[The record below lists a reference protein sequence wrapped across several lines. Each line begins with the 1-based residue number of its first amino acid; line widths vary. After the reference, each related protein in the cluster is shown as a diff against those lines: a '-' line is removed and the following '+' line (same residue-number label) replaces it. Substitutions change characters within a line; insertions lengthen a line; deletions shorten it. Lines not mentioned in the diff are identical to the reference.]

1 MLFLWRY
8 VDDLVGKGLPWYTII
23 ELLLYSIPMQINYS
37 LPISILISSIMSLG
51 NLGENYELTAMKS
64 SGVSLRRIMRP
75 LFGLIILIAIGA
87 FFSSNYLI
95 PYSNFKSKNLLVN
108 IANTKPALNI
118 REGIFYN
125 GIEGYSIKVSEKY
138 GKDNELLK
146 DVLIYDHTENRGNV
160 KVFMAKKGQMSVTED
175 EKYLVIVLED
185 GYTYEELRT
194 RNIRERE
201 RKPHQKTKF
210 LRDEIRMDLS
220 SFNSAN
226 LEEENY
232 ERNYKMM
239 NINQLFTSADSLE
252 IFLSQSQEQLEN
264 RINARYYFARSNKR
278 PSDEDEDRD
287 HKQTLNIEEQLNK
300 QIEGKKK
307 EKEKEIEKNTR
318 PIVGENT
325 IKKEKAIKTKE
336 RFKSL
341 NDTIIL
347 NLKPIDRS
355 GTVNNALRLARSTK
369 ELISQEKDHNFR
381 YHKRLIAKHYMEFH
395 RKLALAF
402 ASIVLFFVGAPLGA
416 IIRKGGLGLPVVIAI
431 VIYLLFH
438 IISITFEKMGRE
450 HIVSPF
456 FAMWSATLIMLP
468 LGIFLTQKAT
478 TDSSLFNYEVYA
490 KPFVKFFSF
499 FGKFFKK

>member
-1 MLFLWRY
+1 MLFLWKY
-8 VDDLVGKGLPWYTII
+8 VDDLIGKGLPWYTIV

-51 NLGENYELTAMKS
+51 NMGEHYELTAMKS

-75 LFGLIILIAIGA
+75 LFGLIIIIAIGA
-87 FFSSNYLI
+87 FLSSNYLI
-95 PYSNFKSKNLLVN
+95 PYTNFKSKNLLEN

-125 GIEGYSIKVSEKY
+125 GIEGFSLKVGEKY
-138 GKDNELLK
+138 GPENDLLK
-146 DVLIYDHTENRGNV
+146 DVLIYDHTESRGNV
-160 KVFMAKKGQMSVTED
+160 KVIIAEKGRMYVTED
-175 EKYLVIVLED
+175 ENYLVITLEN
-185 GYTYEELRT
+185 GYSYEEVKTRT
-194 RNIRERE
+194 LRERD

-210 LRDEIRMDLS
+210 LKDEIRMDLS
-220 SFNSAN
+220 SFKTGD
-226 LEEENY
+226 LKEENY

-239 NINQLFTSADSLE
+239 NIGQLFSSADSLQT
-252 IFLSQSQEQLEN
+252 FLSESQEQLED
-264 RINARYYFARSNKR
+264 RINARYYFARSNAR
-278 PSDEDEDRD
+278 PPDEDEDRD
-287 HKQTLNIEEQLNK
+287 QAKLNTMNLVEEQIK
-300 QIEGKKK
+300 QKA
-307 EKEKEIEKNTR
+307 EKNDSAKQEALQAK
-318 PIVGENT
+318 PN
-325 IKKEKAIKTKE
+325 KKASKADVSNEYYTE
-336 RFKSL
+336 L
-341 NDTIIL
+341 NDTILL
-347 NLKPIDRS
+347 NIKPVERA
-355 GTVNNALRLARSTK
+355 GVMNNALRLARSTK
-369 ELISQEKDHNFR
+369 ELISQEKDNNFW
-381 YHKRLIAKHYMEFH
+381 YHKRLIAKHFMEFH

-468 LGIFLTQKAT
+468 LGVFLTQKAT

-490 KPFVKFFSF
+490 KPVVKLFSF